1 MFLSEM
7 ADAAAVYFI
16 TNSCSTR
23 AAAEGF

>member
-16 TNSCSTR
+16 TNNCSMK
-23 AAAEGF
+23 AEPENL